1 MTENHNRLAEYV
13 REIEPQCL
21 TQRSTEWYAMRGKI
35 IGGSEIA
42 SVIGKGFGGKGRDAL
57 LREKLG
63 ISAKF
68 AGNNYTQWGVLFEPL
83 SREFTERILLMPE
96 PILEIGSM
104 PTPIDFL
111 RYSPDGVGV
120 AELNLTSS
128 NNKKCYIILF
138 EFKSPWGSIPE
149 CKVPEYYRP
158 QVLTGLM
165 AIEMCDIGLFV
176 NNMFR
181 RCPLSEVSLANQ
193 TTRKYDAIYHNDAAA
208 HKRAPLRRLN
218 ARHSGA
224 LAAGI
229 ILFVIIPEMLTRLE
243 EYRAQLSN
251 HDADMCESF
260 EQINLFSHARDHAL
274 LSEKKELIDFGA
286 CAADQFNR
294 ALALFDAKILHA
306 DYVRM
311 NIFSETAAVIPL
323 ANIRETVD
331 HTVDL
336 QSHLDAA
343 ISAQMQTGA
352 LCVGYL
358 PYKLLGSD
366 VLSVSRDANWR
377 ATVEPKVRETIK
389 MLHECSAA
397 ANPANKL
404 DELMNLNLPQN
415 DELEESIANIASLTF
430 LDSLE
435 TD

>member
-1 MTENHNRLAEYV
+1 
-13 REIEPQCL
+13 
-21 TQRSTEWYAMRGKI
+21 
-35 IGGSEIA
+35 
-42 SVIGKGFGGKGRDAL
+42 
-57 LREKLG
+57 
-63 ISAKF
+63 
-68 AGNNYTQWGVLFEPL
+68 
-83 SREFTERILLMPE
+83 
-96 PILEIGSM
+96 
-104 PTPIDFL
+104 
-111 RYSPDGVGV
+111 
-120 AELNLTSS
+120 
-128 NNKKCYIILF
+128 
-138 EFKSPWGSIPE
+138 
-149 CKVPEYYRP
+149 
-158 QVLTGLM
+158 M

-229 ILFVIIPEMLTRLE
+229 ILFVIAPEMIARLE
-243 EYRAQLSN
+243 EYRTQLSN
-251 HDADMCESF
+251 HSAATSLSEIKLVPQGRTDDLF

-274 LSEKKELIDFGA
+274 LSERKELIDFGA

-343 ISAQMQTGA
+343 ISAHMQTGA

-366 VLSVSRDANWR
+366 VLPVSRDANWR

-415 DELEESIANIASLTF
+415 DELEESIAGIASLTF